1 MGAVRL
7 LELPVVLMQ
16 IPAKA
21 LDAAAGDAVAVEK
34 RTASLEMIPP
44 RAVAGREQEPAC
56 WVEEE
61 CSLMGVG
68 CWVPPRPAETAAA
81 EAAAALDA
89 HNDAAADAADENLS

>member
-1 MGAVRL
+1 
-7 LELPVVLMQ
+7 MQ

-21 LDAAAGDAVAVEK
+21 QEM

-44 RAVAGREQEPAC
+44 RAAAGREQEPAC
-56 WVEEE
+56 WADEG
-61 CSLMGVG
+61 CSLMGEG

-81 EAAAALDA
+81 EAAAAARDA